1 MTRLLINSF
10 WPSFL
15 VAILAEGAFFSL
27 FDPLQLPLPHFG
39 FELTPL
45 AIYTLGFLFFWSCS
59 ALSSLLTSYLQWVP
73 TEPLADAD
81 HQSSAGW

>member
-1 MTRLLINSF
+1 MTRLLLNTF

-27 FDPLQLPLPHFG
+27 FDPTLLPLPHLG

-45 AIYTLGFLFFWSCS
+45 AVYTMGFLFFWTCGM
-59 ALSSLLTSYLQWVP
+59 LSSLLTCYLQRVP
-73 TEPLADAD
+73 DEPQADKGRK
-81 HQSSAGW
+81 SGTSL